1 MAMQYYN
8 YRKKQREVIIMRE
21 KLLDRMIKIYG
32 FEHEIV
38 IEFARMCEEWL
49 PTENNDKALETLV
62 KCHEENPVGFD
73 DDEDFQKRG
82 LTTSPT
88 DAIINVTK
96 EGDKIMNHNIYFL
109 FSTLSL
115 VLIAP
120 FGAINPLIALAAVG
134 IAGVFFFIWY
144 LKEMEEQEKEYK
156 KGLDK

>member
-1 MAMQYYN
+1 
-8 YRKKQREVIIMRE
+8 MRE
-21 KLLDRMIKIYG
+21 QLLDRMIKIYG

-82 LTTSPT
+82 LTTSST

-96 EGDKIMNHNIYFL
+96 RERNKNMNHNIYFL
-109 FSTLSL
+109 FSILSL

-134 IAGVFFFIWY
+134 IAGIFFFIWY
-144 LKEMEEQEKEYK
+144 LKEMEEEEKNYK
-156 KGLDK
+156 KELDRLKNR

>member
-1 MAMQYYN
+1 
-8 YRKKQREVIIMRE
+8 MRE
-21 KLLDRMIKIYG
+21 QLLDRMIKIYG

-49 PTENNDKALETLV
+49 LTENNDKALEILV

-88 DAIINVTK
+88 DVIINVTK

-109 FSTLSL
+109 FSILSL